1 MKILVLGASG
11 MLGSAVYR
19 VFSERADWKVFGAVR
34 SPDVIN
40 LFPSKLAAGL
50 VIGCD
55 VTDHSALEALMAQTR
70 PDVVINCVALGKGS
84 PHAGEPLQTLELL
97 SILPQRLAR
106 LCRLADARLVHISSD
121 GVFSGSKGGYIEDD
135 LPDATDLYGVA
146 KFLGEVQDAQTITL
160 RTSIIGHELQTR
172 HGLVGWFLAQEQS
185 CKCFTRAIFSG
196 FPVVVLAMI
205 IRDVIL
211 PRPELS
217 GIYHVA
223 AQAVSKFDL
232 LSLVAEIYGKS
243 IEIVPDERVSIDR
256 SLNAERFRKETGYIA
271 PDWRELVTQMHYY
284 QKLQEEAR

>member
-1 MKILVLGASG
+1 MNILVLGASG

-19 VFSERADWKVFGAVR
+19 VFSERADWQVFGAVR
-34 SPDVIN
+34 SPDVKN
-40 LFPSKLAAGL
+40 FFPDKLAEGL

-55 VTDHSALEALMAQTR
+55 VEENNALEALMAQIR

-84 PHAGEPLQTLELL
+84 PHAGDPLRTIALL

-106 LCRLADARLVHISSD
+106 LCRLADARLVQISSD
-121 GVFSGSKGGYIEDD
+121 GVFSGAKGGYVEDD
-135 LPDATDLYGVA
+135 FPDATDLYGAA
-146 KFLGEVQDAQTITL
+146 KFLGEVRDAQTITL
-160 RTSIIGHELQTR
+160 RTSIIGHELHSG
-172 HGLVGWFLAQEQS
+172 HGLVSWFLAQEHS

-196 FPVVVLAMI
+196 FPVVVLARIM
-205 IRDVIL
+205 RDVIV

-223 AQAVSKFDL
+223 AQPVSKFDL

-243 IEIVPDERVSIDR
+243 IEMVPDDRVVIDR
-256 SLNAERFRKETGYIA
+256 SLNAERFRKVTGYVA

-284 QKLQEEAR
+284 QKQQ